1 MDNKAVEKGNGKG
14 ERVEEKVREK
24 SSKWEFINMVL

>member
-24 SSKWEFINMVL
+24 SSK